1 MGKCQ
6 KGWRL
11 LSTVSVL
18 GLLASA
24 NSLAAQ
30 DIAEDSDFLGT
41 IELGAGK
48 REVQTDTGVP
58 LTVINQEEIDDRQ
71 AATIAQLVESVP
83 GVTLVN
89 GTTPQSSGISI
100 RGFGADGTYG
110 SNPRVL
116 ITIDGAT
123 TGGEEIYRIGN
134 QLFTD
139 PALYREISVIRG
151 TVGSYEYGSG
161 VVGGVVQLETKDAS
175 DFTGGEIGTRFR
187 QTLEAQSNGTGWASS
202 SILAVQPTEDLEFLL
217 NYTVRDNDS
226 YDDGNG
232 VETANSG
239 FRNYSYLAKGRY
251 TFGDS
256 REHALSG
263 WYNVTHSDD
272 NSVPYD
278 ILGASS
284 GGGFYFGDVDRITD
298 SRTAGLRYEFDA
310 VDNDLI
316 HFEATLTYAEQDIDS
331 TYVVG
336 SCAGFPGCDAS
347 VSDLLNADHNYKTTK
362 LQLKNTSYFDTGIAS
377 HDLRLGLEI
386 TNRER
391 LDANSAPGGTD
402 RRIAL
407 FAVDDIQFGDRF
419 TLTPALR
426 YETQDLKGTDTVS
439 PGATDPYNGEI
450 KNDALMGG
458 LSARYEFDSGF
469 AVFASAAYT
478 EVLPIIDRLDK
489 DPSVWVPEIG
499 ITYEAG
505 FSYQN
510 QDVFASG
517 DQLAFKVNYYDTNLS
532 DVRVAGDVLTQV
544 DVDGFEIEASYGMAN
559 GLYFDL
565 NGTVADGEQRRPD
578 GTVSEYTLAPVGSA
592 ALTVGKRFNDT
603 LDLSWEV
610 VAAEST
616 NAINGS
622 GPLPGYGVNN
632 LRATFRPQNGMLE
645 GAEIRLGVENVF
657 DKQYQTQLST
667 RAAAGRN
674 FKLTVSKTF

>member
-1 MGKCQ
+1 M
-6 KGWRL
+6 
-11 LSTVSVL
+11 

-24 NSLAAQ
+24 NSVAAQ
-30 DIAEDSDFLGT
+30 DIAEDGDFLGT

-110 SNPRVL
+110 ANPRVL

-226 YDDGNG
+226 YEDGDG

-256 REHALSG
+256 REHALSA

-284 GGGFYFGDVDRITD
+284 GGGFYFGDVDRLTD

-362 LQLKNTSYFDTGIAS
+362 LQLKNTSYFDTGVAS

-499 ITYEAG
+499 TTYEAG

-510 QDVFASG
+510 QDVFNSG

-645 GAEIRLGVENVF
+645 GTEIRFGVENVF